1 MTTAIAL
8 HQRGHDVTVLEQ
20 ATALKEI
27 GAGIQLAANGTHV
40 LRELGLEPAVA
51 KAGVIPQSYE
61 MRDISTG
68 KLLNLSPLGDL
79 GTKHWGAPLYNIH
92 RADLIDILAQ
102 AVPAGSLRLGAQ
114 VVDFVQDDDSV
125 TVRLA
130 SGEQVR
136 GDVLIGADGIH
147 SVIRKQL
154 RGEEPTHFSIYSD
167 VARTHSGGEADPHQ
181 SREEKGNYWFGP
193 GRTLI
198 TYWVRSKQL
207 YSMPRVCA
215 DDRSPARI
223 LDWKAV
229 ILRNCGVHSQI
240 SSRARAR

>member
-1 MTTAIAL
+1 MTSKLYLSTYEHSFVKEVAVLKAFQRRLLMHVIIVGAGIAGMTAAIAL

-40 LRELGLEPAVA
+40 LRELGLEEAVA

-102 AVPAGSLRLGAQ
+102 AVPADALRLGAQ
-114 VVDFVQDDDSV
+114 VLDFVQDDDSV
-125 TVRLA
+125 TVRLE
-130 SGEQVR
+130 SGEQIR
-136 GDVLIGADGIH
+136 GDLLIGADGIH

-154 RGEEPTHFSIYSD
+154 RGEEPTHFSNILMWRALIPAEKLSHI
-167 VARTHSGGEADPHQ
+167 TL
-181 SREEKGNYWFGP
+181 EEKGNYWFGP

-198 TYWVRSKQL
+198 TYWV
-207 YSMPRVCA
+207 
-215 DDRSPARI
+215 
-223 LDWKAV
+223 
-229 ILRNCGVHSQI
+229 
-240 SSRARAR
+240 